1 MAAFFNRLMDNL
13 RKGPVGPV
21 IRWADDHPRLAMW
34 IVLGVGMVAILI
46 PESLKVNMEWY
57 QRGVLVIATLLTAG
71 ACVWIITWEDEDE
84 VEGEAVPVKPAQ
96 AEAKAD
102 TTAASAPAGKKGTG
116 KLAGKGAGKLAEKE
130 PAKPAKKGTG
140 RLSKKK

>member
-13 RKGPVGPV
+13 RKSPVGPV

-84 VEGEAVPVKPAQ
+84 VEGEAVPAKAAKV
-96 AEAKAD
+96 EAKAD
-102 TTAASAPAGKKGTG
+102 TKAASTTAAKKGTG
-116 KLAGKGAGKLAEKE
+116 KLAGKGTGKLADKE
-130 PAKPAKKGTG
+130 TARPAKKGTG
-140 RLSKKK
+140 RLTKKK